1 MQFNK
6 DQIRSF
12 VAKQNKWF
20 LIFYASLAAFLTY
33 SSMYAFR
40 KPFTVSDFE
49 GLKMAGA
56 DYKIWLITAQ
66 VVGYTLS
73 KFIGISYIAE
83 LKPGQRAL
91 SVALL
96 VGFAELALIFF
107 YIIPPPFNVICMFFN
122 GLPLGIIWGIVFSYL
137 EGRQVTEVL
146 GAALSASFIIASG
159 VVKSAGAL
167 VMQYLHVN
175 EFAMPFVTGLF
186 FAIPLIISLYLLDC
200 IPPPT
205 IKDEQSRTKREPMNK
220 ASRKAFIS
228 AFLPGIV
235 LLVTTYIFLT
245 IFRELRD
252 NYAVELWN
260 AIGYTNNAAIF
271 TQSEIPVAALTL
283 IALAMVVFIKNNYKA
298 LQVILYL
305 IAAGFCLVL
314 TAALL
319 YQNHL
324 INGTT
329 WMIATGIGLYLG
341 YVPFNAFLY
350 ERLIST
356 FKVAGNI
363 GFIMYVSDAFGYLG
377 SLGVVFL
384 KNFASPSLSWNAFFV
399 EAGIWLSLAGILL
412 ITASIV
418 YFAKKFYSHTYSK
431 TYEHKPFTRKPLFAF
446 NARAAVDKQN
456 S

>member
-1 MQFNK
+1 MHK
-6 DQIRSF
+6 EQIRSF
-12 VAKQNKWF
+12 IAKQDSWF
-20 LIFYASLAAFLTY
+20 LVLYASLAAFLTY
-33 SSMYAFR
+33 SCMYAFR
-40 KPFTVSDFE
+40 KPFTASEFD
-49 GLKMAGA
+49 GLQMAGA

-66 VVGYTLS
+66 VLGYTLS
-73 KFIGISYIAE
+73 KFIGINYIAE

-96 VGFAELALIFF
+96 IGFAELALFFF

-159 VVKSAGAL
+159 VVKSAGIL
-167 VMQYLHVN
+167 VMQNLHVS
-175 EFAMPFVTGLF
+175 EFAMPFVTGLIF
-186 FAIPLIISLYLLDC
+186 TPPLIISLYFLDC

-205 IKDEQSRTKREPMNK
+205 LQDEQNRTRREPMDK
-220 ASRKAFIS
+220 ASRKAFIT

-235 LLVTTYIFLT
+235 LLVTTYVFLT

-252 NYAVELWN
+252 NYAVELWKSV
-260 AIGYTNNAAIF
+260 GYTNNPAIF
-271 TQSEIPVAALTL
+271 TQAEIPVAVLTL
-283 IALAMVVFIKNNYKA
+283 VALAMVVFIKNNYKA
-298 LQVILYL
+298 LQVILCL
-305 IAAGFCLVL
+305 IASGFCLVL

-319 YQNHL
+319 YNNHL

-329 WMIATGIGLYLG
+329 WMIATGTGLYLG
-341 YVPFNAFLY
+341 YIPFNAFLY
-350 ERLIST
+350 ERLISA

-377 SLGVVFL
+377 SLGVVFI
-384 KNFASPSLSWNAFFV
+384 KNFASAALSWDTFFV
-399 EAGIWLSLAGILL
+399 ESGIWLSLAGILL
-412 ITASIV
+412 VSASIV
-418 YFAKKFYSHTYSK
+418 YFNKKINSYKFSK
-431 TYEHKPFTRKPLFAF
+431 SYEHKQFTRKPLFAF
-446 NARAAVDKQN
+446 NAWSAVDKQN

>member
-1 MQFNK
+1 
-6 DQIRSF
+6 
-12 VAKQNKWF
+12 
-20 LIFYASLAAFLTY
+20 
-33 SSMYAFR
+33 
-40 KPFTVSDFE
+40 
-49 GLKMAGA
+49 
-56 DYKIWLITAQ
+56 
-66 VVGYTLS
+66 
-73 KFIGISYIAE
+73 
-83 LKPGQRAL
+83 
-91 SVALL
+91 
-96 VGFAELALIFF
+96 
-107 YIIPPPFNVICMFFN
+107 
-122 GLPLGIIWGIVFSYL
+122 
-137 EGRQVTEVL
+137 
-146 GAALSASFIIASG
+146 
-159 VVKSAGAL
+159 
-167 VMQYLHVN
+167 
-175 EFAMPFVTGLF
+175 
-186 FAIPLIISLYLLDC
+186 
-200 IPPPT
+200 
-205 IKDEQSRTKREPMNK
+205 MNK